1 MYSGHRGGRNVN
13 SGRTGTIP
21 ILPPCLKANEMIR
34 FQADDPDTKKQI
46 TYMIKQGDTELF
58 AIDQRTGVI
67 KTTRGLDYERESQ
80 HILIIGT
87 VENTSD
93 LPGSTTRV
101 VVNVQVSIE
110 SLCSLVFS
118 LFLRRSVR
126 TESVKSIISI
136 DKYAYI
142 RIFGR
147 FSRVRFY
154 FDRCRLSIE

>member
-1 MYSGHRGGRNVN
+1 MYSRHRGGRKVN
-13 SGRTGTIP
+13 SGRTDP
-21 ILPPCLKANEMIR
+21 SPLPPPLLRVSKTNAMIR

-58 AIDQRTGVI
+58 AIDSRTGVI

-101 VVNVQVSIE
+101 VVNVQVSTSL
-110 SLCSLVFS
+110 SLCFVVVCSFAQPLN
-118 LFLRRSVR
+118 R
-126 TESVKSIISI
+126 IIQICI
-136 DKYAYI
+136 D
-142 RIFGR
+142 R
-147 FSRVRFY
+147 
-154 FDRCRLSIE
+154 

>member
-1 MYSGHRGGRNVN
+1 MVGLIFIRFLYRVFFFTLFPTHVVFDNRRHHETVREIIYISSPSWRKERKFWSSGDD
-13 SGRTGTIP
+13 P
-21 ILPPCLKANEMIR
+21 DPPCLKANEMIR

-67 KTTRGLDYERESQ
+67 KTTRGLDYERENQ

-101 VVNVQVSIE
+101 VVNVQVSILDGI
-110 SLCSLVFS
+110 SLAFFS
-118 LFLRRSVR
+118 SLRR
-126 TESVKSIISI
+126 
-136 DKYAYI
+136 
-142 RIFGR
+142 
-147 FSRVRFY
+147 
-154 FDRCRLSIE
+154 

>member
-1 MYSGHRGGRNVN
+1 MREIIYVFSPSRRKEGKFWPNG
-13 SGRTGTIP
+13 S
-21 ILPPCLKANEMIR
+21 LPPPLLRVSKTNAMIR

-58 AIDQRTGVI
+58 AIDSRTGVI

-101 VVNVQVSIE
+101 VVNVQVSTSL
-110 SLCSLVFS
+110 SLCFVVVCSFAQPLN
-118 LFLRRSVR
+118 R
-126 TESVKSIISI
+126 IIQICI
-136 DKYAYI
+136 D
-142 RIFGR
+142 R
-147 FSRVRFY
+147 
-154 FDRCRLSIE
+154 